1 MWNSQKLIFSGYP
14 SDISIH
20 LKMEN
25 NVLKNRDEDNK
36 DADSIMK
43 KYKVKLYNHIELTIY
58 AFLI

>member
-1 MWNSQKLIFSGYP
+1 
-14 SDISIH
+14 
-20 LKMEN
+20 MEN